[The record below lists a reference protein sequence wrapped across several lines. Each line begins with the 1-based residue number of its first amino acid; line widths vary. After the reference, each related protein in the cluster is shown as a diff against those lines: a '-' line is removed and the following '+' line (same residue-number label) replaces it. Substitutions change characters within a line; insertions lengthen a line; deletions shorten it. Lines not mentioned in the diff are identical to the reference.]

1 MSAKTG
7 YNGLQIG
14 LHWLIAALICTN
26 YLVSEGM
33 EDAFDSMVEGEGG
46 AEAASALVTNVHVYV
61 GLAVLALAV
70 LRLIVRFASGAP
82 EAPGVP
88 GSLGVMLAGL
98 GHKALY
104 LLMILVPALGAIT
117 WYGKTETTADAHV
130 IAMNV
135 MMLLALGHA
144 VIAIFHQYVLKD
156 GLLARMVRPE

>member
-1 MSAKTG
+1 MSSKTG

-33 EDAFDSMVEGEGG
+33 EDAFDAMAEGEGTG
-46 AEAASALVTNVHVYV
+46 GGLVSTVHVYV

-82 EAPGVP
+82 DAPGDQ
-88 GSLGVMLAGL
+88 GSIGVKLAGW

-117 WYGKTETTADAHV
+117 WYGKTEITADAHV

>member
-26 YLVSEGM
+26 YIVSEGI
-33 EDAFDSMVEGEGG
+33 EDAFDGMMEGE
-46 AEAASALVTNVHVYV
+46 AATGLVSTVHVYV
-61 GLAVLALAV
+61 GLAVLVLAV

-88 GSLGVMLAGL
+88 GSLGVMMAGL

>member
-1 MSAKTG
+1 
-7 YNGLQIG
+7 
-14 LHWLIAALICTN
+14 
-26 YLVSEGM
+26 
-33 EDAFDSMVEGEGG
+33 
-46 AEAASALVTNVHVYV
+46 
-61 GLAVLALAV
+61 
-70 LRLIVRFASGAP
+70 
-82 EAPGVP
+82 
-88 GSLGVMLAGL
+88 MLAGL

>member
-1 MSAKTG
+1 MSSKTG

-26 YLVSEGM
+26 YLVSEGI
-33 EDAFDSMVEGEGG
+33 EDAFDGMLEGEAVSG
-46 AEAASALVTNVHVYV
+46 LVPTVHIYV
-61 GLAVLALAV
+61 GLAVLALAL
-70 LRLIVRFASGAP
+70 LRLVVRLVSGAP
-82 EAPGVP
+82 DAPGDQD
-88 GSLGVMLAGL
+88 SLGVKLAGW